1 MALLGGRYEIIC
13 ELGRGGMAEVL
24 LALDRGPAGVQRLV
38 VIKRIL
44 PALAADEKFVSMFL
58 NEARIASNLSHPNIA
73 HIYEVGVAGG
83 EYFLAMEFIHGVDL
97 LALLRTVKRAL
108 RPAHAA
114 HVASRVAA
122 ALHHAHNLRN
132 LEDQPLAVVHRDISP
147 QNIRIS
153 HEGIVKVLDFG
164 IARAGT
170 DPKTDTQRNIVK
182 GKFSYMSPEQVRSEE
197 VDGRSDLFS
206 LGVVLFEMLT
216 YCRLFKR
223 ETPAKTLQAVLRAR
237 IPRPS
242 EVVDRPIPEALDRIV
257 ARLLERDRDARY
269 GWAREVEAD
278 LEAYLRTDPS
288 PTADLEALL
297 REHFGP
303 PQSMRALM
311 DRVIAGEEVE
321 ELTTE
326 TPSDSM
332 ETVSER
338 IRLLDQA
345 LSMTKPGVTDSGA
358 IVILDGPVE
367 ETEEAHRQAPGPV
380 LTPLAEGGE
389 GDQHSAL
396 PDEEGELQ
404 LESGVFRAI
413 QEEVI
418 QGGGPRS
425 TAELPSIP
433 FPRRRV
439 QVRPV
444 RSGRAGLWLVLVLLA
459 AAVGGGVWWW
469 KQRGPEA
476 ARPQAQAPARLVQ
489 IRFEVEPPGAEVSV
503 DGVRLTSPSL
513 ELPASDREYAVEVR
527 APGHGVGRLTF
538 RPLDDRTVRVVL
550 PLGK

>member
-1 MALLGGRYEIIC
+1 MAPLAGRYEIIR

-44 PALAADEKFVSMFL
+44 PALAADQKFVSMFL
-58 NEARIASNLSHPNIA
+58 NEARIATNLSHPNIA
-73 HIYEVGVAGG
+73 HIYEVGVEAG

-97 LALLRTVKRAL
+97 LALLRTIKRAL

-114 HVASRVAA
+114 HIASRVAA
-122 ALHHAHNLRN
+122 GLHHAHNLRN
-132 LEDQPLAVVHRDISP
+132 IEDQPLAIVHRDISP

-153 HEGIVKVLDFG
+153 REGIVKVLDFG
-164 IARAGT
+164 IARAST
-170 DPKTDTQRNIVK
+170 DPADTQRGIVK
-182 GKFSYMSPEQVRSEE
+182 GKFSYMSPEQVRNEDL
-197 VDGRSDLFS
+197 DGRSDLFS

-223 ETPAKTLQAVLRAR
+223 DTPAKTLQAVLRAR

-242 EVVDRPIPEALDRIV
+242 EVVDQPIPEALERIV
-257 ARLLERDRDARY
+257 MRLLERDRDARY

-278 LEAYLRTDPS
+278 LEAYLRTDPAS
-288 PTADLEALL
+288 TADLETLL
-297 REHFGP
+297 RDHFGA

-338 IRLLDQA
+338 VRLLDQA
-345 LSMTKPGVTDSGA
+345 LAMTKPGETDSGA
-358 IVILDGPVE
+358 IVILDGPVD
-367 ETEEAHRQAPGPV
+367 ETDEAPAPALGPV
-380 LTPLAEGGE
+380 LTPLAGGDE
-389 GDQHSAL
+389 GDQHGAP

-413 QEEVI
+413 QEEVMR
-418 QGGGPRS
+418 GGARP
-425 TAELPSIP
+425 TAELRSMPS
-433 FPRRRV
+433 PRRRV
-439 QVRPV
+439 DGRPV
-444 RSGRAGLWLVLVLLA
+444 QGGGRPRLWLVLVLLA
-459 AAVGGGVWWW
+459 VGIGGGVWWW
-469 KQRGPEA
+469 RQRGGEA
-476 ARPQAQAPARLVQ
+476 TQPRGQAAARLVQ
-489 IRFEVEPPGAEVSV
+489 VRFEVDPPGAEVSV

-513 ELPASDREYAVEVR
+513 ELPVSDRDYAVEVR
-527 APGHGVGRLTF
+527 APGRGVRRLSF
-538 RPLDDRTVRVVL
+538 RPLDDQTVRVVL
-550 PLGK
+550 PRVE